1 MADVAAQCLPFQ
13 SLKINLCLARALISW
28 PLSLL
33 TTLFQYASFSFC
45 LLSAVAECVYFLGL
59 RGNLPWLL
67 AYFQVMSLTKDDNI
81 LAGWGW
87 CGQVAKH
94 AGMGISEQGPRQGLA
109 LLFAR
114 FITGGVQHVVVP
126 TAYCLDGSNRPSRP
140 SRVPAS
146 SVCHIY
152 MRLEIRRMTGEV
164 IKTGTTSLLSL
175 ILNMN
180 HPSILDVWVCR
191 HIWFSGEEAFACCL
205 TLWLPF
211 FWQEPLKCRPRGMDN
226 GLSHSGTASHTLCA
240 IPSDSHSRCS
250 LHYTS
255 PLFNPREVLASGQP
269 SLSVWVTEYV
279 RTCLCV
285 CVCVCVGT

>member
-1 MADVAAQCLPFQ
+1 M
-13 SLKINLCLARALISW
+13 
-28 PLSLL
+28 
-33 TTLFQYASFSFC
+33 
-45 LLSAVAECVYFLGL
+45 
-59 RGNLPWLL
+59 
-67 AYFQVMSLTKDDNI
+67 
-81 LAGWGW
+81 
-87 CGQVAKH
+87 
-94 AGMGISEQGPRQGLA
+94 
-109 LLFAR
+109 
-114 FITGGVQHVVVP
+114 P
-126 TAYCLDGSNRPSRP
+126 TAYCLDGSNRPSRA
-140 SRVPAS
+140 SQVPAS
-146 SVCHIY
+146 SACHIY

-279 RTCLCV
+279 HACV
-285 CVCVCVGT
+285 CVCGNVGSACSPRAMLINALQTKCSPFSLFRSLLHSSPPLPISPALWVVIAEREGGGGAGGRGGVLEGSTWTEQNMRGSTL